1 MSELAEIATR
11 FQVQLEGLK
20 TTNQRDFN
28 KVQVLMEEI
37 LRSGLGD
44 REITELSRRQIE
56 NLINRIKENQSLGM
70 SSQVDDLIDSLQDLA
85 KYSYEFEAG
94 AIIAGSTVERV
105 SDKLSIADLW
115 KRTMEHPLSIDGS
128 LMQSWIDKLTNVQVV
143 STENLIRRAYVES
156 WSNRDIM
163 RAYRGTRE
171 NRFTDG
177 IVSFIGRSNET
188 VIRTTMQHV
197 NSVARLQVW
206 EDNDDIVKAYRWVS
220 TLDIR
225 TSSKCRHLDGQEFK
239 VGEGP
244 LPPIH
249 PNCRSTTVAVL
260 DPVFEEFRAGLT
272 RASASGPV
280 PQKLTY
286 YEWLKRQNAEFQDS
300 VLGDSRAT
308 LFRDG
313 GMSVEEFTRLQLNR
327 YFKPLTLAE
336 MRKLKPLAFQR
347 AGI

>member
-1 MSELAEIATR
+1 MSELADIATR

-20 TTNQRDFN
+20 TTNQREFN
-28 KVQVLMEEI
+28 KVQNLMDEI
-37 LRSGLGD
+37 LRDGLETK
-44 REITELSRRQIE
+44 EISELSRRQIE
-56 NLINRIKENQSLGM
+56 NLINRIKENQSLAL
-70 SSQVDDLIDSLQDLA
+70 SSEVDDLVDSLKELA

-94 AIIAGSTVERV
+94 AIIVGSSVERMNGKV
-105 SDKLSIADLW
+105 SIADLW
-115 KRTMEHPLSIDGS
+115 KKTLEHPLSVDGS
-128 LMQSWIDKLTNVQVV
+128 LLQTWLNKLTNVQLTA
-143 STENLIRRAYVES
+143 TENLIRRGYVES
-156 WSNRDIM
+156 WSNRDLLQ
-163 RAYRGTRE
+163 AYRGTRA
-171 NRFTDG
+171 NQFKDG
-177 IVSFIGRSNET
+177 IASTIGRSNET
-188 VIRTTMQHV
+188 VIRTAMQHV
-197 NSVARLQVW
+197 NSVARLKVW

-225 TSSKCRHLDGQEFK
+225 TSSKCRHLDGEEFK
-239 VGEGP
+239 IGEGP

-260 DPVFEEFRAGLT
+260 DSTYEEFRTGLT

-286 YEWLKRQNAEFQDS
+286 YEWLKRQSTEFQNS

-308 LFRDG
+308 LFRGG

-327 YFKPLTLAE
+327 YSKPLTLAE